1 MNVTSGEE
9 DRDNVHEQRWLRV
22 VHNRDGCEWRAKKA
36 TLDPDRLLGCVV
48 YAVWLWQLRPL
59 ARLSTDCSRLASW
72 PCLCGHSKL
81 GKRAM

>member
-36 TLDPDRLLGCVV
+36 TLDLDRLVGRVV
-48 YAVWLWQLRPL
+48 HAV
-59 ARLSTDCSRLASW
+59 
-72 PCLCGHSKL
+72 
-81 GKRAM
+81 